1 MIEKTLS
8 ILKPDVVGRGIV
20 GKVISYIEAA
30 GLRVVAQKMCTLS
43 QRQAEEFYAIHKD
56 RSFFPDLIKFM
67 TSGPVVVQV
76 LEGESAVSLYR
87 EVMGA
92 TDPMAAK
99 AGTIRRDF
107 AESIDANCVHGS
119 DSLENAGKEIGF
131 FFSEYELL
139 DLQ

>member
-1 MIEKTLS
+1 MIERTLS
-8 ILKPDVVGRGIV
+8 ILKPDVTGRGIV

-30 GLRVVAQKMCTLS
+30 GLRIVAQKMCILS
-43 QRQAEEFYAIHKD
+43 PRQAEEFYAIHKD

-76 LEGESAVSLYR
+76 LEGKNAVILYR

-92 TDPMAAK
+92 TDPSAAK
-99 AGTIRRDF
+99 VGTIRRDF

-119 DSLENAGKEIGF
+119 DSLENAVKEVEF
-131 FFSEYELL
+131 FFSGCELL
-139 DLQ
+139 SLR